1 MFENLETK
9 FRVFVK
15 IRKTNFTKP
24 IVDKILE
31 KSKRF
36 EIKKIKFSFQNYY
49 VTISNIRRPYELKKA
64 IRILGKLLRINQLR
78 EDQRQ
83 RKTIQVKKIAM
94 KGCVLTD
101 FSIVALERRLVA
113 SHFDAFYDKNRFQ
126 SLIIKFHPGYVY
138 ISEQGALKLF
148 DFSSI
153 EKTTNTLSLIENHI
167 LSLWNKD

>member
-49 VTISNIRRPYELKKA
+49 VTISNIKRPYELKKA
-64 IRILGKLLRINQLR
+64 IRILGKLL
-78 EDQRQ
+78 
-83 RKTIQVKKIAM
+83 
-94 KGCVLTD
+94 
-101 FSIVALERRLVA
+101 
-113 SHFDAFYDKNRFQ
+113 
-126 SLIIKFHPGYVY
+126 
-138 ISEQGALKLF
+138 
-148 DFSSI
+148 
-153 EKTTNTLSLIENHI
+153 
-167 LSLWNKD
+167 